1 MHNQKKRLF
10 FQVQAKYNEVR
21 MKSLRPASEARRIFK
36 PELVRE
42 PSEVESL
49 GSSFLE
55 EERQVL
61 NELAKFKQRLD
72 GRI

>member
-1 MHNQKKRLF
+1 M
-10 FQVQAKYNEVR
+10 
-21 MKSLRPASEARRIFK
+21 ARRILQ

-55 EERQVL
+55 EERHVL
-61 NELAKFKQRLD
+61 DELAKFKQRLD
-72 GRI
+72 ERI